1 MPPKDLTARAAELRR
16 LLNFHSHRYHVLD
29 SPVVSDAEF
38 DQWLQELLALEQAH
52 PDLRSPDSPTQRVGG
67 GVAEGFSR
75 VVPPAPILS
84 LSNAYTADEVRAWLD
99 RAIRLDRRAAE
110 AEFVVEPKMD
120 GLTVVLTY
128 ERGVFSQGTTRGDGE
143 TGEDVTANLRTVR
156 NLPLRI
162 PVEEGGPAAPRRLV
176 VRGEAY
182 IPVADF
188 EAMNER
194 LRQAEE
200 RTFLNPRNAAAG
212 ALRQLDSSLTAT
224 RPIRFL
230 AYAIVSG
237 DEPLPADQSGAL
249 DWLGKLGFPVADGI
263 RRCRTL
269 DEAIAFA
276 EESAAR
282 RSEYSFEADG
292 MVIKV
297 DD

>member
-1 MPPKDLTARAAELRR
+1 MIRPALMAGTSRPAGQASKRGGEGAMGKRQLRGR
-16 LLNFHSHRYHVLD
+16 VF
-29 SPVVSDAEF
+29 SPGGE
-38 DQWLQELLALEQAH
+38 
-52 PDLRSPDSPTQRVGG
+52 RGG
-67 GVAEGFSR
+67 GGGWLGGAI
-75 VVPPAPILS
+75 PPA
-84 LSNAYTADEVRAWLD
+84 
-99 RAIRLDRRAAE
+99 RRAAE

-212 ALRQLDSSLTAT
+212 ALRQLDPSLTAT

-230 AYAIVSG
+230 AYAIVEG
-237 DEPLPADQSGAL
+237 DQSAPKTQWDVLQCLRG
-249 DWLGKLGFPVADGI
+249 LGFSVAELARLCHD
-263 RRCRTL
+263 L
-269 DEAIAFA
+269 DEAIAYAQEGA
-276 EESAAR
+276 ER
-282 RSEYSFEADG
+282 RASFPFEAGG
-292 MVIKV
+292 MVLKINDLALAAALGGVGKHPPGARAL
-297 DD
+297 